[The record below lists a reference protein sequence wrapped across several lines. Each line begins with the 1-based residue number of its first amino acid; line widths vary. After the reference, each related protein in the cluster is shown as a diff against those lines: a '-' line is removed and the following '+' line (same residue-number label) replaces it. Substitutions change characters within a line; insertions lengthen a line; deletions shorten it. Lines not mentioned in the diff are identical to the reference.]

1 MFFIEKWCGVGY
13 NESKW
18 EKVGRSGKIGRKI
31 YGRACSQF
39 QTLSDNAEYMFI
51 GEYTASIDDKAR
63 VSIPAK
69 FRPNLKSKVVVT
81 RGLDNSLVLYTLDE
95 WKKLAEKLAS
105 LPISTANTRAFSRLM
120 LAGAMDCDIDKQG
133 RIVLPLYLKEYAG
146 ITKKMIFAG
155 LYSRIELW
163 SEEAWSKYKK
173 QTEKNSNQIAEQ
185 LGDLGV

>member
-1 MFFIEKWCGVGY
+1 
-13 NESKW
+13 
-18 EKVGRSGKIGRKI
+18 
-31 YGRACSQF
+31 
-39 QTLSDNAEYMFI
+39 MFI

-63 VSIPAK
+63 VNIPAK
-69 FRPNLKSKVVVT
+69 FRPNLKNKVVVT

-133 RIVLPLYLKEYAG
+133 RIVLPGYLKEYAKIG
-146 ITKKMIFAG
+146 KKLVFAG
-155 LYSRIELW
+155 MYSRIEIW
-163 SEEAWSKYKK
+163 SEELWNKYKA
-173 QTEKNSNQIAEQ
+173 QTEKDSNKIAEA